1 VGNVVSGIFSR
12 HCYNKMLGLFNKHD
26 DEVGSESDA
35 AKSPSAR
42 RGRKLTNCFIYVYNV
57 LNYAYTQSGKLEA
70 AKSLK
75 PILIGGN
82 GFKANNGTRL
92 AKHLVSLGWKAHYWN
107 PDVFDPR
114 DKDIFDRFNPYYRD
128 EHSTSFLTAKNTKK
142 YYGVSVSGMIV
153 GYNKTKRSTWS
164 HPFDGEVKKPS
175 KAKNIAAFNDFTK
188 VEFAVGIAR
197 GATHCFL
204 VSKGKVREVHY
215 DQSDPKT
222 LYGTKIFRVYEYL
235 SGIVLTPP
243 DSTYQSRPISEIIAD
258 EKADKS

>member
-1 VGNVVSGIFSR
+1 VGNVASGAFSR

-26 DEVGSESDA
+26 DEVGDHSDA
-35 AKSPSAR
+35 KSGPAR

-82 GFKANNGTRL
+82 GFLANNGTRL

-107 PDVFDPR
+107 PDVNDPR
-114 DKDIFDRFNPYYRD
+114 DGDG
-128 EHSTSFLTAKNTKK
+128 EHYDSFEKAKNTKK
-142 YYGVSVSGMIV
+142 YYGVPISGMIV
-153 GYNKTKRSTWS
+153 GYNKTKFFSWR
-164 HPFDGEVKKPS
+164 HPIDGQAKKPS

-204 VSKGKVREVHY
+204 VSKGRVRQVHY
-215 DQSDPKT
+215 FESDPKT
-222 LYGTKIFRVYEYL
+222 LYGTVIFRDYEYL

-243 DSTYQSRPISEIIAD
+243 DSTYQSRPVSEIIAD
-258 EKADKS
+258 IKADRP